1 MIIAALGILSVIGAV
16 FLRIAVAIDCNQR
29 RENRNK

>member
-1 MIIAALGILSVIGAV
+1 MIVAAFGILSVIGAV
-16 FLRIAVAIDCNQR
+16 FLRIAVAIDCNRR